1 MVTKEAPIHED
12 VKQAMVNA
20 SELDTALIYR
30 SLSNTA
36 RVFRNSVAE
45 QVLDIEARPGATKF
59 EDIQPLVQGIK
70 GKELFEQGDLDRG
83 IWSAGMVVGL
93 IDDIPSCEELV
104 ARIVADAEAII
115 SERLT
120 AVMQA

>member
-1 MVTKEAPIHED
+1 LQNKCLT
-12 VKQAMVNA
+12 
-20 SELDTALIYR
+20 LR
-30 SLSNTA
+30 
-36 RVFRNSVAE
+36 R
-45 QVLDIEARPGATKF
+45 GATKF